1 MSKRKYKRIYAVLLC
16 IAVFIIFTREPQ
28 SVPERD
34 AEGAELLSDPER
46 YPEGAEPSN
55 EHASGSAIDHSVQEV
70 ASESLKSSTTV
81 RSSLARSG
89 SASESLRLGSLRS
102 GGREAHLLRPTVHVW
117 RSDFFGSRI
126 EHREIRCGTL
136 RCVWSSDGESTA
148 DVRVYHW
155 LTHRKP
161 SLNMKSPSVA
171 MMLESE
177 PNYGLIANYK
187 AAGFDFS
194 ASPDPRS
201 DFVRVAYP
209 ANMTKVMEMRSVY
222 AARIRGATF
231 VAQNCNKKRA
241 SLVSQVANIFPVYSL
256 SSCVPD
262 GTIRAK
268 MSGSK
273 VNSIAKYTHHLA
285 FENSVS
291 NGYVTEKIWD
301 ALKAGVTPIYYG
313 AADVKRFVGF
323 EPIRVENVLSAGV
336 VPMFMAEPRRD
347 FVVPV
352 ETYKCD
358 VCRLG
363 Q

>member
-16 IAVFIIFTREPQ
+16 IAVFIIFTREPP
-28 SVPERD
+28 SVPERY
-34 AEGAELLSDPER
+34 AEGAEL
-46 YPEGAEPSN
+46 SN
-55 EHASGSAIDHSVQEV
+55 EHASP
-70 ASESLKSSTTV
+70 
-81 RSSLARSG
+81 RSG
-89 SASESLRLGSLRS
+89 SASE
-102 GGREAHLLRPTVHVW
+102 GRRANYLEDSVYFVPTVHVW
-117 RSDFFGSRI
+117 RSEFFGSRI
-126 EHREIRCGTL
+126 KHREIRCGTL

-155 LTHRKP
+155 LTHQKP

-177 PNYGLIANYK
+177 ANYGLIANYK

-231 VAQNCNKKRA
+231 VARNCNKKRA

-256 SSCVPD
+256 SSCVPE

-268 MSGSK
+268 MSVSK
-273 VNSIAKYTHHLA
+273 VDSIAKYTHHLA

-323 EPIRVENVLSAGV
+323 EPIRVETVLSAGV
-336 VPMFMAEPRRD
+336 MPMSMAEPRRD

-363 Q
+363 QSTTVIWSGLSNVKNEAVAKAHMSRVHSLMKELRMTW